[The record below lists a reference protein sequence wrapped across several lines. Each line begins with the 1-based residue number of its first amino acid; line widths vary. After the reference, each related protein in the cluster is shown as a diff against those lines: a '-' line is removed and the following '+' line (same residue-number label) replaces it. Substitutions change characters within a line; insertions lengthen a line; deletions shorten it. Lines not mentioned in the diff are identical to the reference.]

1 MSDALF
7 LVGIFAALILLAF
20 WFPKITHFML
30 ITLFVSAIC
39 AAAAFLWLGAGVH
52 F

>member
-1 MSDALF
+1 MPDALVLF
-7 LVGIFAALILLAF
+7 AVFAALTLFAI
-20 WFPKITHFML
+20 WFPKLTHFTL
-30 ITLFVSAIC
+30 ITVFVSAIC